1 MATLNDPKINNGL
14 PEGMTLNDL
23 EIGAIIEVKYD
34 NTYKRSIGVIVDT
47 KKDHIDSSGTFT
59 LTVLTERL
67 TWANMIRSTQ
77 IVRLIRGPSYF
88 VAMLNLAHL
97 SNISKT

>member
-34 NTYKRSIGVIVDT
+34 NTHKRSIGVIVDT
-47 KKDHIDSSGTFT
+47 KK
-59 LTVLTERL
+59 
-67 TWANMIRSTQ
+67 RSHRFLRN
-77 IVRLIRGPSYF
+77 VYKRC
-88 VAMLNLAHL
+88 
-97 SNISKT
+97 